1 MREITAEEYTRFS
14 SNESC
19 HVGLSELEA
28 MSLLAGPRLRARDGQ
43 TGSKCVGPG
52 RLDQKLRTYDSLFP
66 ALMHG
71 NLIVVT
77 YPGCGYCFAGS
88 PTRIPTARNIE
99 GAPVPNRDDEHL
111 GARILTKFL
120 TQTTRRVHRLAAI
133 LLRRWQAEEIAKTP
147 FPCVSRIWTND
158 HVWRSIGHATC
169 LSARFRLPCAP
180 AELTSGTS
188 GGRR

>member
-111 GARILTKFL
+111 GARIHEVLNTND
-120 TQTTRRVHRLAAI
+120 TQDPPTGCDSPSSVASGRNRENSVPPACPASGPTIMFGDRLAI
-133 LLRRWQAEEIAKTP
+133 RRA
-147 FPCVSRIWTND
+147 
-158 HVWRSIGHATC
+158 
-169 LSARFRLPCAP
+169 
-180 AELTSGTS
+180 
-188 GGRR
+188 

>member
-1 MREITAEEYTRFS
+1 MNRMRCE
-14 SNESC
+14 
-19 HVGLSELEA
+19 
-28 MSLLAGPRLRARDGQ
+28 RLQQKNIRAFHPMRARLIGTGSYVPACWSSIEGGDGQ

-147 FPCVSRIWTND
+147 FPACR
-158 HVWRSIGHATC
+158 A
-169 LSARFRLPCAP
+169 
-180 AELTSGTS
+180 
-188 GGRR
+188 